1 MAGGVQRWG
10 LQGGWHLERAWG
22 PAGGCP
28 RLALASHSCARLTCL
43 AAPPLPPPSSPPQ
56 DCKAK
61 TPAPGKLKEFGAY
74 LAAEGAARDD
84 VRALQKEVHD
94 FAASFPMPGGDW

>member
-1 MAGGVQRWG
+1 M
-10 LQGGWHLERAWG
+10 
-22 PAGGCP
+22 
-28 RLALASHSCARLTCL
+28 
-43 AAPPLPPPSSPPQ
+43 PPPAHTNPPSQ

-84 VRALQKEVHD
+84 VRQLQKEVHD